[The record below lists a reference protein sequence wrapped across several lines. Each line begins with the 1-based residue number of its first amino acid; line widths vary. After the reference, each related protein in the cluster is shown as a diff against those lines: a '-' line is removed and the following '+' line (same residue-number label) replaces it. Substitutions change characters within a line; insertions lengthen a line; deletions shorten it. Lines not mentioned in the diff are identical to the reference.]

1 MKLEEPQM
9 RELCHRV
16 LVSSHETVPV
26 GTGEGADKE
35 INIPLK
41 TES

>member
-9 RELCHRV
+9 QELCHRV

-35 INIPLK
+35 INTPL
-41 TES
+41 EMGS